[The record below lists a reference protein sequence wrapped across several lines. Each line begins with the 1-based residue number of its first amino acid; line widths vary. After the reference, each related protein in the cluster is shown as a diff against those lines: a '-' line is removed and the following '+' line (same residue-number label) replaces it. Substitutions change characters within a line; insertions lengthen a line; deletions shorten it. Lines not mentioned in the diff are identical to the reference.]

1 MNLFGKAKKVPTA
14 QESIMKLKD
23 TLEVLEKREKYL
35 ETKIEKELT
44 EAKKMQL
51 KIKEVPLW
59 P

>member
-44 EAKKMQL
+44 EAKK
-51 KIKEVPLW
+51 KCN
-59 P
+59 